1 MSETV
6 DRGIFYTE
14 EDYINLIPSINATK
28 QNFIDT
34 IRVSVS
40 PFVNLQEAVF
50 FYAIATDIDFS
61 YGVFLDRI
69 GEWVG
74 ISRYVDVPITGV
86 FFSWGGS
93 ADEGWSKGVWKGQFN
108 PASGITELPDN
119 QYKRLIRSKILANK
133 WDGSIEG
140 IYDILDAAFPGFDA
154 EVIDNQDMTMDVHID
169 GAALDTL
176 SLALFMGG
184 YIPIKPSGVSI
195 TYHDTI

>member
-140 IYDILDAAFPGFDA
+140 IYDILDAAFPGVDA